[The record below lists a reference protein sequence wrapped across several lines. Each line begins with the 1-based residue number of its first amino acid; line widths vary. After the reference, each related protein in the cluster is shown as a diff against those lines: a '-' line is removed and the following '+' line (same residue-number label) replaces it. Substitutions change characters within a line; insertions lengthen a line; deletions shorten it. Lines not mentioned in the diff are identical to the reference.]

1 MTEAQGDYLG
11 CVIVLLGIVP
21 LVVAVHH
28 AGRGNRRRML
38 GFFVLSIACSIVGV
52 AVVILT

>member
-28 AGRGNRRRML
+28 AGRGDRRRML
-38 GFFVLSIACSIVGV
+38 GFFVLSVACSIVGV